1 MTRSLRLVVLGMFV
15 VATMMPVAGYAS
27 TLTYSAVLDGASENP
42 PNMSPGIGEAIVV
55 YNPSAQTLAID
66 AQFSG
71 LVGNTT
77 VAHIHCC
84 VTAPGNVGVAVTPG
98 TLPGFPAGV
107 TAGTY
112 SIVLDL
118 TMAGTYTTGFLTAA
132 GGTPAAA
139 EDELAAGLAAGTA
152 YFNIHSSQY
161 PGGEIRGFLQ
171 VPEPAMLALLGLGL
185 LGVARRRRR

>member
-15 VATMMPVAGYAS
+15 VATMLPVAGYAS

-84 VTAPGNVGVAVTPG
+84 VAAPGNVGVAVTPG

-118 TMAGTYTTGFLTAA
+118 TQTGTYTSGFLSAA
-132 GGTPAAA
+132 GGTAAAA

-152 YFNIHSSQY
+152 YFNIHSSQF
-161 PGGEIRGFLQ
+161 PAGEIRGFLQ
-171 VPEPAMLALLGLGL
+171 VPEPALLALLGLGL
-185 LGVARRRRR
+185 LGFARRRRR